1 MDRADSLVI
10 PASRVLVHLVS
21 QDIQDL
27 KVHPDLVVIH
37 LLLQARRAFLDI
49 LVLVVLVHQ
58 ALADIHLLLQDLLA
72 LAVILVSQE

>member
-1 MDRADSLVI
+1 MDNPDS
-10 PASRVLVHLVS
+10 A
-21 QDIQDL
+21 
-27 KVHPDLVVIH
+27 
-37 LLLQARRAFLDI
+37 DI